1 MKKKLSEKDKKD
13 WQKFI
18 DNNDHVEN
26 KDQNIQEEKSSNLE
40 KTIDLHGYTLEE
52 ANDKIKKIITA
63 AFAEGVKK
71 INIIT
76 GKGLRSKNL
85 DNPYQSKNLAILKYS
100 VPDFIKNN
108 PELMSKINKINF
120 DEINSASKGSFEIV
134 LKKNK

>member
-1 MKKKLSEKDKKD
+1 MTKKISDKDKKD
-13 WQKFI
+13 WENFI
-18 DNNDHVEN
+18 NSSEKLEN
-26 KDQNIQEEKSSNLE
+26 KDTRYSNEKKQYVQ
-40 KTIDLHGYTLEE
+40 KTVDLHGYTLEE
-52 ANDKIKKIITA
+52 ANNKVKKIITD
-63 AFAEGVKK
+63 AFSEGVKK

-100 VPDFIKNN
+100 IPDFIKNN

>member
-1 MKKKLSEKDKKD
+1 M
-13 WQKFI
+13 
-18 DNNDHVEN
+18 
-26 KDQNIQEEKSSNLE
+26 
-40 KTIDLHGYTLEE
+40 EE
-52 ANDKIKKIITA
+52 ANNKIKKIITD

>member
-18 DNNDHVEN
+18 DNSDHVEN
-26 KDQNIQEEKSSNLE
+26 KDQNILNEKGSIFE
-40 KTIDLHGYTLEE
+40 KTIDLHGYTLDE
-52 ANDKIKKIITA
+52 ANNKIKKIIIE
-63 AFAEGVKK
+63 AFSKGIKK

-108 PELMSKINKINF
+108 SELMSKINKINF
-120 DEINSASKGSFEIV
+120 DEINSASKGSFEII

>member
-1 MKKKLSEKDKKD
+1 M
-13 WQKFI
+13 
-18 DNNDHVEN
+18 DNDDHVEN
-26 KDQNIQEEKSSNLE
+26 KDQNILEEKDSNLE

-52 ANDKIKKIITA
+52 ANNKIKKIIID
-63 AFAEGVKK
+63 AFGKGIRK

-108 PELMSKINKINF
+108 SELMSKINKINF
-120 DEINSASKGSFEIV
+120 DEINSTSKGSFEII

>member
-26 KDQNIQEEKSSNLE
+26 KDQNIQEKKSSNLE

-52 ANDKIKKIITA
+52 ANNKIKKIITDG
-63 AFAEGVKK
+63 FAEGVKK